1 MRVSRKKIL
10 RFISATLWMGA
21 GIALI
26 VFLIAAM
33 RKRDDKI
40 CNGISIEIMDVK
52 NNLFADKN
60 DIRGM
65 LTHIMP
71 EIKGKPLS
79 VFNLQQMEKTLEGN
93 IWVKDAELFFDNNEI
108 LRVKVWEREPMARI
122 FTTGGKSYYTDK
134 DFVRLAL
141 STKFSARV
149 PVFTGCPLDKTKW
162 SGADSVL
169 LRQVKA
175 ISEFVSSSEFWMA
188 QVAQVHYY
196 NEKKQ
201 FEFIPT
207 IGDHVIVLGDDSN
220 LEAKFRKLQLF
231 YKEVLTKAGWNLYS
245 VIDVQYKGQI
255 VATRKD
261 NTKKN
266 ILYNNI
272 QNANDTTQ

>member
-1 MRVSRKKIL
+1 MRISRKKIL
-10 RFISATLWMGA
+10 RFVSATLWAGA

-40 CNGISIEIMDVK
+40 CNGINIEIMDVK

-122 FTTGGKSYYTDK
+122 FTTGSKSYYVDK

-141 STKFSARV
+141 SAKFSARV

-169 LRQVKA
+169 LQQVKA

-188 QVAQVHYY
+188 QVAQVHY

-201 FEFIPT
+201 FELIPT
-207 IGDHVIVLGDDSN
+207 VGNHVIVLGDDSN
-220 LEAKFRKLQLF
+220 LEAKFKKLHLF
-231 YKEVLTKAGWNLYS
+231 YKEVLAKAGWNLYS

-261 NTKKN
+261 NTQKN

-272 QNANDTTQ
+272 QNASDTTQ